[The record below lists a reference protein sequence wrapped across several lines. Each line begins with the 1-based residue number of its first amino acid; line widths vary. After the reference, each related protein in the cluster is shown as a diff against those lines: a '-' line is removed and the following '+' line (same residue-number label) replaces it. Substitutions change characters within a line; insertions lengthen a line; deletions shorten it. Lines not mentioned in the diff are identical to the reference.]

1 MPGRV
6 DQVDLVVAA
15 VERGVVHAHRRRLDG
30 DAALALQIHAV
41 EQLLLHI
48 AVADG
53 VRELQHPV
61 GERAFAVI
69 DVGNNAKIA
78 NVFALHR

>member
-1 MPGRV
+1 MRFIV
-6 DQVDLVVAA
+6 IAA
-15 VERGVVHAHRRRLDG
+15 VAGGVAHADCRRLDR

-41 EQLLLHI
+41 EQLILHV

-53 VRELQHPV
+53 VRELKHPV

-69 DVGNNAKIA
+69 DVGDDAEIA
-78 NVFALHR
+78 NVVALHALLIPL